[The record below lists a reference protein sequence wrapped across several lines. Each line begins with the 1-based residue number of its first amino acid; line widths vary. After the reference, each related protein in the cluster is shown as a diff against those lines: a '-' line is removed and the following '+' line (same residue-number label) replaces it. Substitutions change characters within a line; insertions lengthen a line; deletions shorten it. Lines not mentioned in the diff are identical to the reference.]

1 MTISG
6 HPTALRASASLKT
19 TLFGRQKRVFTYDA
33 YYADGHIETDVNA
46 DKALDGRR
54 LPADA
59 WTTRHYAEAACPEV
73 GTGLWVEYASGRT
86 LDEQPGN

>member
-1 MTISG
+1 MNSI
-6 HPTALRASASLKT
+6 
-19 TLFGRQKRVFTYDA
+19 
-33 YYADGHIETDVNA
+33 YYAEGHIETAVNA
-46 DKALDGRR
+46 DNALGGRR

-86 LDEQPGN
+86 LDDQPSD

>member
-6 HPTALRASASLKT
+6 YPTALRASASLKG
-19 TLFGRQKRVFTYDA
+19 TLDA

-59 WTTRHYAEAACPEV
+59 WTTRHYAEAVCPEV
-73 GTGLWVEYASGRT
+73 GTGPWVEYASGRT
-86 LDEQPGN
+86 LDDQPGN